1 MLAHQ
6 GPKLRTASRLVP
18 ARPNAGE
25 TSRRPLVMPLR
36 RAADLPL
43 YRSRWGVRPGSC
55 VVQSQACV
63 RADKGVCERFRTFSS
78 CARPFGLLHPTA
90 RVSFAGSYLEG
101 FKGQRAR
108 TILRVVFFVGSKVLK
123 VRPRVPWSS
132 RVFATNAEW
141 SLKSSSLIRADD
153 LTIAIA
159 RVEANVQKASS
170 LP

>member
-6 GPKLRTASRLVP
+6 GPKLRTALRWIP
-18 ARPNAGE
+18 ARYCAGE
-25 TSRRPLVMPLR
+25 TSRRPLGHATEAGGRPALNQG
-36 RAADLPL
+36 
-43 YRSRWGVRPGSC
+43 RWDVRPGSF
-55 VVQSQACV
+55 VVQMQACV
-63 RADKGVCERFRTFSS
+63 RADKGGCERFRTFSS

-108 TILRVVFFVGSKVLK
+108 TILRVVFVGSKVLK
-123 VRPRVPWSS
+123 ERSRVPWSS

-159 RVEANVQKASS
+159 SVEANVQNVSS